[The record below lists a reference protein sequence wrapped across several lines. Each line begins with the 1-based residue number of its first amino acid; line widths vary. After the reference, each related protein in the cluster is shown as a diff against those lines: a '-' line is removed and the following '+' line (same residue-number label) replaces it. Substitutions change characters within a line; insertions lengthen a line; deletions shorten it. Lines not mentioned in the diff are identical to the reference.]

1 MINFEN
7 EFRATKGKPFVVDG
21 ITYRMSYDLE
31 PGDNANIKVHIIKFD
46 SSPRQGIRFD
56 SEFPMNINGKQSNA
70 FSVWA
75 DKAPHDFLIEC
86 VPNSKVS
93 IRNIWDNGDGV
104 EQSWHAGGAMI
115 VENKKNLIV
124 CRTNSTLLN
133 DFCNDLE
140 VTFELIK

>member
-7 EFRATKGKPFVVDG
+7 EFRATRGKPFVVNG
-21 ITYRMSYDLE
+21 VTYRMFYELE
-31 PGDNANIKVHIIKFD
+31 IGDNTNVKVNIIKFA

-56 SEFPMNINGKQSNA
+56 SETPMSINGKQGTA
-70 FSVWA
+70 FSIWP

-86 VPNSKVS
+86 APNSKIS

-115 VENKKNLIV
+115 VEDRKNIIT
-124 CRTNSTLLN
+124 CRANCTRQN
-133 DFCNDLE
+133 DSCNDL
-140 VTFELIK
+140 VVSFELIR